1 MILQRLFKRKVNS
14 SAALYDAI
22 VAAARQPEMF
32 ITHDL
37 PDTLDGRFD
46 VLVLHLFLVLERL
59 KSEPEHIK
67 QDLIDYFFLEMDR
80 NLREMG
86 VGDVSVGKKVRK
98 MAEAFYGRIKAYS
111 SSLELDKAALAE
123 SLQRNIYAG
132 IKNPKAAGLALWV
145 IAARK
150 NLETQSTSDILKAK
164 VSFA

>member
-1 MILQRLFKRKVNS
+1 MILKRLFKRKVNS

-22 VAAARQPEMF
+22 VAAARQPELF
-32 ITHDL
+32 ENFEL

-46 VLVLHLFLVLERL
+46 VLVLHLYLVLERL
-59 KSEPEHIK
+59 KAEPEKIK

-98 MAEAFYGRIKAYS
+98 MAEAFYGRVKAYS
-111 SSLELDKAALAE
+111 SGLEQGDATLRV
-123 SLQRNIYAG
+123 SLQRNVYAG
-132 IKNPKAAGLALWV
+132 IENPKAQGLVLWV
-145 IAARK
+145 RAARK
-150 NLETQSTSDILKAK
+150 NLETQSVNDILNAK